1 MILRDISSR
10 RAAEERHR
18 KLETQLLHTQRME
31 AIGRLAGGV
40 AHDFNNL
47 LTVIAGYTEL
57 LLQEL
62 PPAHRLRDA
71 VTTIRDTGDRAASLT
86 SQLLTFS
93 RGQVVAS
100 SQFDLNAVVGDFA
113 RMLRRL
119 IGDDVELILRLSS
132 SPCPVVADP
141 RQVEQVVMN
150 LVVNARDAM
159 PGGGTLVVETDVVSL
174 GVDGLPLPAGSRGR
188 PIRPAGGDD
197 TGTGMP
203 QEVASRIFEPFFTT
217 KQPGQGTGLGLS
229 TVYGIARQAG
239 GHVDVYSEVGHGTVF
254 KVYLPWRGEQQ
265 GEGATALAA
274 ASYPTGTEHVLVV
287 EDDPAIREIIVHVLS
302 SRGYQVTAT
311 NGAAA
316 AIAHVEAGAAG
327 RSRRVGR
334 DDAGDVGSG
343 DGRGHE
349 PPAPRRTCP
358 VPLGLHGRSDGHHAA
373 AAGPRRVP
381 AEALL
386 VQRAADEGAR
396 GAGLAPVVRP
406 PMSLSYLPRMT
417 SQR

>member
-1 MILRDISSR
+1 
-10 RAAEERHR
+10 
-18 KLETQLLHTQRME
+18 
-31 AIGRLAGGV
+31 
-40 AHDFNNL
+40 
-47 LTVIAGYTEL
+47 
-57 LLQEL
+57 
-62 PPAHRLRDA
+62 
-71 VTTIRDTGDRAASLT
+71 
-86 SQLLTFS
+86 
-93 RGQVVAS
+93 
-100 SQFDLNAVVGDFA
+100 
-113 RMLRRL
+113 MLRRL

-132 SPCPVVADP
+132 SPCPVVSDP

-174 GVDGLPLPAGSRGR
+174 GVDGLPVPAGVAAGR
-188 PIRPAGGDD
+188 YVRLAVTD

-254 KVYLPWRGEQQ
+254 KVYLPWKGEQQ
-265 GEGATALAA
+265 GQGTTALAA

-316 AIAHVEAGAAG
+316 AIAHVEAGAPVDLVVSDVMMPAMSG
-327 RSRRVGR
+327 PAMVEAMSRLRP
-334 DDAGDVGSG
+334 DVPVLFLSG
-343 DGRGHE
+343 YTEEATAITRLR
-349 PPAPRRTCP
+349 PAHVVFLQKPFSFSALLTKVR
-358 VPLGLHGRSDGHHAA
+358 
-373 AAGPRRVP
+373 
-381 AEALL
+381 EALGSP
-386 VQRAADEGAR
+386 Q
-396 GAGLAPVVRP
+396 P
-406 PMSLSYLPRMT
+406 
-417 SQR
+417 